1 MNKETS
7 TKARKMAQESIYD
20 DAQYVGRWNGFDV
33 YEPILNDD
41 EEYFTGLPQY
51 ILAKDNTLRWTHD
64 LEGLDVLQDLS
75 ED

>member
-1 MNKETS
+1 MNKGTS

-51 ILAKDNTLRWTHD
+51 ILAKDNTLRSTHD